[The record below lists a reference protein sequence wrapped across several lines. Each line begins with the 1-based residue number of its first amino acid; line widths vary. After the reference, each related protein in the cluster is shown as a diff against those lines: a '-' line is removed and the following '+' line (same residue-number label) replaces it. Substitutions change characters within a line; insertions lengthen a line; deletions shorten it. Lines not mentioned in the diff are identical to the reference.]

1 MPKSP
6 EEKNYKI
13 LAVNRRARHDYFIE
27 SELECGLLLE
37 GSEVKSLRTAQ
48 CNIAESYASV
58 EYQELWLINSYIAPY
73 EKARHF
79 RHEERRKRKLLVS
92 KRELAKL
99 WSNTKREGKTLVP
112 LVLYFNHKGIAKL
125 KIGVAKG
132 KKLVDK
138 RQTQQKRDWKRNQQR
153 LLKQSNK

>member
-1 MPKSP
+1 MSKSP

-27 SELECGLLLE
+27 SELECGILLH

-58 EYQELWLINSYIAPY
+58 ENQELWLINSYIAPY
-73 EKARHF
+73 EKSRYF
-79 RHEERRKRKLLVS
+79 RHEERRNRKLLVS
-92 KRELAKL
+92 KKELAKL

-112 LVLYFNHKGIAKL
+112 LVLYFNHKGLAKV
-125 KIGVAKG
+125 KIGIAKG

-138 RQTQQKRDWKRNQQR
+138 RQTEQKRDWKRNQQR
-153 LLKQSNK
+153 LLKKSSK